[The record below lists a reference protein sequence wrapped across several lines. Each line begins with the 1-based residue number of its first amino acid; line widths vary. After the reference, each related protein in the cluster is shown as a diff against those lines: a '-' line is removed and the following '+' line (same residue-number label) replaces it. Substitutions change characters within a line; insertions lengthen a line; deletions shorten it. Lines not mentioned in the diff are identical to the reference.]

1 MRGMVRSW
9 AAVTMLTLAVVVSA
23 TACTSS
29 ADDETPNVAG
39 GQGGSKK
46 EGGKTQD
53 PGDVAAAYAK
63 CMRAQGH
70 EVTVDELG
78 RIKAP
83 AGAPG
88 EEGRGVAEDMP
99 AAIEKCDKE
108 VPGMKQLKE
117 KGDAGQLK
125 QARGMADCLRKN
137 GIPGMPDPDPQSGA
151 LSVPKDAAGEKWTK
165 AMGICG
171 DKFPGAGFVAEKGQ

>member
-9 AAVTMLTLAVVVSA
+9 AAVTMLTLAVAVSA

-29 ADDETPNVAG
+29 ADDEAPNVAG
-39 GQGGSKK
+39 GQGNKK
-46 EGGKTQD
+46 EEGKAQD
-53 PGDVAAAYAK
+53 PQDVAASYEK
-63 CMRAQGH
+63 CMRDQGH

-78 RIKAP
+78 RVGAP

-88 EEGRGVAEDMP
+88 GEGRGVDEGLMS
-99 AAIEKCDKE
+99 AIQKCDKE

-117 KGDAGQLK
+117 KGDAGKLK

-137 GIPGMPDPDPQSGA
+137 GIPSMPDPDPKTGA

-165 AMGICG
+165 AMGVCG
-171 DKFPGAGFVAEKGQ
+171 DKFPGAGFIAEKLQ